1 MDINTS
7 KGRLFSSSKN
17 NSRELSTHSKTSFIF
32 YHEKMEIQN
41 FNIFQSK
48 QIKNNEK
55 ERLSLLYTTLRA
67 EEGNIINK
75 AINTSS
81 NKKAS

>member
-1 MDINTS
+1 MNINTS
-7 KGRLFSSSKN
+7 KGRSFSSSKK
-17 NSRELSTHSKTSFIF
+17 NSRELSTHSKTSSIL
-32 YHEKMEIQN
+32 YHKRMEIQN

-55 ERLSLLYTTLRA
+55 ERLSLLYTTLRV

-81 NKKAS
+81 TKKAS